1 MKTAAEKRKMSALEK
16 VLVKK
21 LQNSK
26 KGVWMLEK
34 SLASR

>member
-1 MKTAAEKRKMSALEK
+1 MKASVEKRKMSALEK

-26 KGVWMLEK
+26 RGGWMLEK
-34 SLASR
+34 